1 MKIVLLGA
9 PGAGKGTQAQ
19 SISKFFKIPHISTGD
34 IFRKNISE
42 GTKLGKTAKRYMDAG
57 QLVPD
62 QLTLDLIA
70 DRLGMDDC
78 KNGYLL
84 DGYPRTVVQAEFLE
98 DMLKSKGSQLQ
109 CALLIEVPREVLME
123 RMTGRRVCPSC
134 GASYHMKHNP
144 PEKKGICDNC
154 GNDVIQRIDD
164 KVETV
169 ADRLDVYDEQTK
181 PLIEFYEKRN
191 ILKSVDGTRAINQ
204 IFNDIVKVLSEVG
217 SNDHPQE

>member
-1 MKIVLLGA
+1 MKMILLGA

-19 SISKFFKIPHISTGD
+19 SISKYFDIPHISTGD
-34 IFRKNISE
+34 IFRRNISE

-70 DRLGMDDC
+70 DRLHQPDC
-78 KNGYLL
+78 ANGYLL

-98 DMLKSKGSQLQ
+98 EMLADHQDHLDV
-109 CALLIEVPREVLME
+109 ALLIEVPREVIVE

-134 GASYHMKHNP
+134 GASYHLKFNP
-144 PEKKGICDNC
+144 PLKKDICDIC
-154 GNDVIQRIDD
+154 GHQVMQRADD
-164 KVETV
+164 KAETV
-169 ADRLDVYDEQTK
+169 AERLDIYDEQTR
-181 PLIEFYEKRN
+181 PLIEFYGQRN

-204 IFNDIVKVLSEVG
+204 IFNDIVKVLSEAG
-217 SNDHPQE
+217 SHDHPQE

>member
-19 SISKFFKIPHISTGD
+19 SISNYYDIPHISTGD
-34 IFRKNISE
+34 IFRRNITE

-62 QLTLDLIA
+62 QLTLELIE
-70 DRLGMDDC
+70 DRLLADDC

-98 DMLKSKGSQLQ
+98 ELLSKNGTGLDY
-109 CALLIEVPREVLME
+109 ALLIAVPRENIMD
-123 RMTGRRVCPSC
+123 RITGRRVCPSC
-134 GASYHMKHNP
+134 GASYHVLHNP
-144 PEKKGICDNC
+144 THKKDVCDIC
-154 GNDVIQRIDD
+154 GHQVIQRVDD
-164 KVETV
+164 RPDTVEE
-169 ADRLDVYDEQTK
+169 RLDVYDEQTK
-181 PLIEFYEKRN
+181 PLIDFYDQRH

-204 IFNDIVKVLSEVG
+204 IFNSIVQVLGEVK
-217 SNDHPQE
+217 SK

>member
-19 SISKFFKIPHISTGD
+19 SISKYFSIPHISTGD

-42 GTKLGKTAKRYMDAG
+42 GTRLGKTAKRYMDAG

-62 QLTLDLIA
+62 QLTLELIE
-70 DRLGMDDC
+70 DRLDREDC

-98 DMLKSKGSQLQ
+98 EMLSKQHSALN
-109 CALLIEVPREVLME
+109 CALLIEVPREVIME

-134 GASYHMKHNP
+134 GASYHLKHNP
-144 PEKKGICDNC
+144 PRKKDICDIC
-154 GNDVIQRIDD
+154 GHKVVQRADDVA
-164 KVETV
+164 ETV
-169 ADRLDVYDEQTK
+169 AERLDVYDEQTR
-181 PLIEFYEKRN
+181 PLIEFYAQRD
-191 ILKSVDGTRAINQ
+191 ILRSVDGTRAINQ
-204 IFNDIVKVLSEVG
+204 IFNDIVKVLSEVR
-217 SNDHPQE
+217 SDDHTQE

>member
-78 KNGYLL
+78 ENGYLL

-98 DMLKSKGSQLQ
+98 DMMKSKGSQLQ
-109 CALLIEVPREVLME
+109 CALLIEVPREVIME
-123 RMTGRRVCPSC
+123 RMTGRRECPS
-134 GASYHMKHNP
+134 
-144 PEKKGICDNC
+144 
-154 GNDVIQRIDD
+154 
-164 KVETV
+164 
-169 ADRLDVYDEQTK
+169 
-181 PLIEFYEKRN
+181 
-191 ILKSVDGTRAINQ
+191 
-204 IFNDIVKVLSEVG
+204 
-217 SNDHPQE
+217 